1 MTAIVAEGISKKFRL
16 SQSRSSVKDKLF
28 RRGGGSHQDFWA
40 LHELDLTVNE
50 GETVGILGHNGSGKS
65 TTLKCIAGILKP
77 TTGVVRVRGRVA
89 SLLELGAGF
98 HPDLT
103 GRENVY
109 INAAFLGISKQEI
122 ARRFDDIVGFAELES
137 FIDQQVKYYSSGM
150 FVRLGFAVA
159 INVEPDVLLVDEV
172 LSVGD
177 EAFQQKCMDRVEQ
190 IQSEGR
196 TILFVTHAADQVRRI
211 CNRGIVLDH
220 GHMVANTEPAE
231 AIRVFREHLHGSLGE
246 TVTGQHHEA
255 LQSGVSFAEVIFE
268 HPANPDEAHLLSGG
282 PLRIQLDVDCD
293 KPIDGAALTVQI
305 RNQRGDTVFAL
316 ETDNVGQPLGQLSGR
331 SRITLD
337 FGQIPLLDGT
347 YPVSLQLRSQ
357 RGEMLAMRENV
368 DAFDVLYRGRAEGL
382 VLLEPQI
389 TSGRIN

>member
-1 MTAIVAEGISKKFRL
+1 L
-16 SQSRSSVKDKLF
+16 STPQ
-28 RRGGGSHQDFWA
+28 
-40 LHELDLTVNE
+40 T
-50 GETVGILGHNGSGKS
+50 
-65 TTLKCIAGILKP
+65 
-77 TTGVVRVRGRVA
+77 
-89 SLLELGAGF
+89 
-98 HPDLT
+98 
-103 GRENVY
+103 
-109 INAAFLGISKQEI
+109 
-122 ARRFDDIVGFAELES
+122 
-137 FIDQQVKYYSSGM
+137 
-150 FVRLGFAVA
+150 
-159 INVEPDVLLVDEV
+159 
-172 LSVGD
+172 
-177 EAFQQKCMDRVEQ
+177 
-190 IQSEGR
+190 
-196 TILFVTHAADQVRRI
+196 
-211 CNRGIVLDH
+211 
-220 GHMVANTEPAE
+220 
-231 AIRVFREHLHGSLGE
+231 
-246 TVTGQHHEA
+246 
-255 LQSGVSFAEVIFE
+255 
-268 HPANPDEAHLLSGG
+268 PDEAHLLSGG